1 MADMTNTTPSQ
12 VSDTA
17 LYDLPEVQ
25 LIASLLAERD
35 AAVAD
40 GQDIP
45 TVMGAVARVSEA
57 IEARLEAGAA
67 LDDALA
73 AEVAER
79 FSDMTA
85 AEVARDVAAYREGT
99 LQFHEGLTSG
109 KMADEIKRALVE
121 DLPAGDNAA
130 RIAVLKALIVL
141 NHCAAAELVS
151 TDSAERMDRVARIAA
166 EVNDAYADAETD
178 IDVAQ
183 RLYYDALDAEG
194 IAAGV
199 MMAAATA
206 FENLR
211 AAGEVAQASSLA
223 NGALDLVEQR
233 TVTVAAWHIAIKQG
247 AVPDISPETS
257 ASAVTA
263 FVNAA
268 EELRAVGYDLA
279 AGKIDEAEAEG
290 RVAVIGSLVEEV
302 LVRALSL
309 LYFAGIL
316 AGVTAGVMWLL
327 GGGDIA
333 LLLGFAA
340 GLTSA
345 IVLDHATDVA
355 AVDTVAALDTLA
367 RAAARLV
374 RRAHEALGS
383 GWGWIR
389 EKLSAKVS
397 ERATATASVDA

>member
-12 VSDTA
+12 VPDTA

-25 LIASLLAERD
+25 RIASLLAERD

-109 KMADEIKRALVE
+109 KMADEIKRALLE
-121 DLPAGDNAA
+121 GLPAGDNAA

-223 NGALDLVEQR
+223 SGALDLVEQR
-233 TVTVAAWHIAIKQG
+233 TVAVAAWHIAIKQG
-247 AVPDISPETS
+247 AVPGISTETS

-268 EELRAVGYDLA
+268 AELRAVGCDLA

-355 AVDTVAALDTLA
+355 AVDTVAALDSLA

-374 RRAHEALGS
+374 RRAREALGS

>member
-1 MADMTNTTPSQ
+1 MADTMNTTPSQ
-12 VSDTA
+12 VPDTA
-17 LYDLPEVQ
+17 LHDLPEVQ
-25 LIASLLAERD
+25 RIASLLAERD

-40 GQDIP
+40 GQNIP
-45 TVMGAVARVSEA
+45 TVMDAVARVSEA

-79 FSDMTA
+79 FSEMTA

-109 KMADEIKRALVE
+109 KMADEIKRALLE

-141 NHCAAAELVS
+141 NQCAAAELVS
-151 TDSAERMDRVARIAA
+151 TDSAERMDRVAHIAA

-247 AVPDISPETS
+247 AVPGISAETS

-268 EELRAVGYDLA
+268 EELRAVGCDLA
-279 AGKIDEAEAEG
+279 AGKIDEDAAEG
-290 RVAVIGSLVEEV
+290 RVAVIGALVENV
-302 LVRALSL
+302 LTRALSL

-316 AGVTAGVMWLL
+316 AGVTAGVTWLL

-340 GLTSA
+340 GLASA

-374 RRAHEALGS
+374 RRAREALGS

>member
-12 VSDTA
+12 VPDTA

-25 LIASLLAERD
+25 RIASLLAERD

-109 KMADEIKRALVE
+109 KMADEIKRALLE

-151 TDSAERMDRVARIAA
+151 TDSAERMDRVAHISA

-223 NGALDLVEQR
+223 SGALDLVEQR
-233 TVTVAAWHIAIKQG
+233 TVTAAAWHIAIKQG
-247 AVPDISPETS
+247 VVPGISADTS

-279 AGKIDEAEAEG
+279 AGKIDEDAAEG
-290 RVAVIGSLVEEV
+290 RVAVIGALVENV
-302 LVRALSL
+302 LTRALSL

-316 AGVTAGVMWLL
+316 VGVTAGVTWLL

-355 AVDTVAALDTLA
+355 AVDTVAALDILA
-367 RAAARLV
+367 RAAVRLV
-374 RRAHEALGS
+374 GRAREALSS
-383 GWGWIR
+383 GFDWIR
-389 EKLSAKVS
+389 ETLSGKIS
-397 ERATATASVDA
+397 ERVAETASVDA

>member
-12 VSDTA
+12 VPDTA
-17 LYDLPEVQ
+17 LYDLPEAQ
-25 LIASLLAERD
+25 RIASLLAERD

-109 KMADEIKRALVE
+109 KMADEIKRALLE

-178 IDVAQ
+178 NDVAQ

-223 NGALDLVEQR
+223 NGALDLAEQR

-247 AVPDISPETS
+247 AVPGISAETS

-268 EELRAVGYDLA
+268 AELRAVGCDLA

-355 AVDTVAALDTLA
+355 AVDTVAALDSLA

-374 RRAHEALGS
+374 RRAREALGS

>member
-1 MADMTNTTPSQ
+1 MADTTNTTPLQ
-12 VSDTA
+12 VPDTA

-25 LIASLLAERD
+25 RIALPLAERD

-45 TVMGAVARVSEA
+45 TVMDAVARVSEA

-109 KMADEIKRALVE
+109 KMADEIKRALLE

-151 TDSAERMDRVARIAA
+151 TDSAERMDRVAHIAA

-247 AVPDISPETS
+247 AVPGISPETS

-316 AGVTAGVMWLL
+316 AGVTAGVAWLL
-327 GGGDIA
+327 GGGNIA

-340 GLTSA
+340 GLASA

-374 RRAHEALGS
+374 RRAREALGS